1 MSSGPPQSIPDWAPL
16 TLVLVLAPLAYALTG
31 FWARPVQL
39 ERQASL
45 GTRHEPGHL
54 VFAREELEAL
64 DPYPTITNVQIA
76 DCDDDGQPEVLA
88 CDPLIEGVVGYF
100 TRPDGSRERRVL
112 VRDLGGPP
120 AHVTTADVDL
130 DGDTDLVVSMLGNLF
145 PDDGRLGSVLV
156 LERDGAEYRRH
167 EVLNGVRRVADA
179 RVGDLDGDGDMD
191 LAVAVFGYA
200 HGQVLWLE
208 NRGGFAFEPH
218 ELLSAP
224 GTIHVPIADFD
235 GDGDL
240 DIAAVVTQNEEE
252 VWGFENDGRGRFERR
267 LLHFTINFDIGGAGL
282 VADDLDSDGDV
293 DLVLPVGDNLEQRY
307 CYPQTYH
314 GCLWLEN
321 RGGWEFEPHRI
332 AELGGCYA
340 AATGDLDGDGDRDV
354 VLVSMY
360 NDWTLPE
367 ASSAVWLENDGAA
380 GFRTWRLATDPIHLI
395 TVGCGDLDGDGRDE
409 VVAGGHHIMEP
420 YDRLGGVTLWSTSS
434 EPASQR

>member
-1 MSSGPPQSIPDWAPL
+1 MSSAPPPSIPSWAPL
-16 TLVLVLAPLAYALTG
+16 TLVAVLAPIAYGLSG
-31 FWARPVQL
+31 LWARPIQL
-39 ERQASL
+39 ERQESM
-45 GTRHEPGHL
+45 GTRHEPGPL
-54 VFAREELEAL
+54 AFAREELEAL
-64 DPYPTITNVQIA
+64 DPYPTITNVQII
-76 DCDDDGQPEVLA
+76 DVDDDGRAEVVA
-88 CDPLIEGVVGYF
+88 CDPLIEGVVAYE
-100 TRPDGSRERRVL
+100 TQPDGTRERRVL

-120 AHVTTADVDL
+120 AHATAADVDG

-145 PDDGRLGSVLV
+145 PDDERVGSVLV
-156 LERDGAEYRRH
+156 LERDGDGYRRH
-167 EVLNGVRRVADA
+167 EVLSDVRRVADA

-191 LAVAVFGYA
+191 LAVAIFGYA

-208 NRGGFAFEPH
+208 NQGGFAFEPH
-218 ELLSAP
+218 QLLSSP
-224 GTIHVPIADFD
+224 GTIHVPIADYD

-252 VWGFENDGRGRFERR
+252 VWGFENDGEGRFERH

-282 VADDLDSDGDV
+282 VADDLDSDGDI

-307 CYPQTYH
+307 CYPKSYH

-321 RGGWEFEPHRI
+321 RGGWEFEAHRI

-360 NDWTLPE
+360 NDWSLPE

-380 GFRTWRLATDPIHLI
+380 GFTTWRLATDPIHMI

-420 YDRLGGVTLWSTSS
+420 YDRLGGVTLWSLTDA
-434 EPASQR
+434 PAAER